1 MGELI
6 DHGATGFLVQDVDG
20 ATRAT
25 DLARH
30 VDRSA
35 IRAATVKRFDV
46 SAMVE
51 QYVAVYRSV
60 LAEHG

>member
-6 DHGATGFLVQDVDG
+6 DHGATGFLVHDVDG

-35 IRAATVKRFDV
+35 IRATTVKRFDV